1 MAARFLMSA
10 MIRIVAATFAMMLTT
25 HICLAQKGHDPL
37 SSAQVD
43 QVRELGDHPVERL
56 KLFLKFANERVEAI
70 KELTPDATEN
80 DRPAQLRARYEE
92 FTRIVDELSDNIDTY
107 DTDHADIRKALRAIV
122 DSSPKWTSVL
132 QAPPSDR
139 TYDFVRKTAL
149 NAAES
154 ASDQVHKLLA
164 SEETYFASHKD
175 QVNGNGKAPTPEH

>member
-1 MAARFLMSA
+1 MAAGWVISSIVR
-10 MIRIVAATFAMMLTT
+10 VAATTLAITLTT
-25 HICLAQKGHDPL
+25 SVGVAQKGHDPL

-92 FTRIVDELSDNIDTY
+92 FMRIVDELSDNIDTY

-122 DSSPKWTSVL
+122 DSYPKWNPIL

-154 ASDQVHKLLA
+154 ASDQVGKVLA

-175 QVNGNGKAPTPEH
+175 QVNGNGKAPTPEP